1 MIINQDININDNHQL
16 IEDVNNIVVSY
27 VDSIEDII
35 QVALDCKYKLVDM
48 CNVEEVDLYD
58 IHDSLLELSSINNEL
73 QNVEETIEVIKSNN
87 ISSIQSLVT
96 EVESIIGYN

>member
-1 MIINQDININDNHQL
+1 MIIDQDININDNTQL
-16 IEDVNNIVVSY
+16 TEDVTNIVVSY

-48 CNVEEVDLYD
+48 CNVDEVDLYD

-73 QNVEETIEVIKSNN
+73 QNVEETIEVLKSNN
-87 ISSIQSLVT
+87 SYSIQSLVT
-96 EVESIIGYN
+96 EVESIMGYN